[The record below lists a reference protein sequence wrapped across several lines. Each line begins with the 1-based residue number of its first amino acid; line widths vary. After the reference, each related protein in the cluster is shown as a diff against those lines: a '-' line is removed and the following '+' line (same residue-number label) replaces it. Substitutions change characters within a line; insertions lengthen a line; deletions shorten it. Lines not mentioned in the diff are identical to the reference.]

1 MNGGLLMEAK
11 HPWQALTLF
20 QRIILLVLAAM
31 FLFFGGLYA
40 WRHAHPGVFYDGRS
54 TSDQFLT
61 FSEEGGIRRYTGVVD
76 ARRAQFI
83 VEGNQVTYLWDDR
96 TYGPYQVLRD
106 DSVLPAD
113 SDGVSR
119 VGVRVLREE
128 GTVFEG
134 GCIYPSDHI
143 SGGWY
148 TDLVWSN
155 GTPYEIGLEINAS
168 SNPDF
173 VSPADDGQ
181 FRSPRLTAVILL
193 ALGPTLSCRG
203 SWGLYI
209 LAAVLSVAVA
219 AYTLYYQQLLRWQVR
234 WYVRDWAN
242 AEPSDWMMFGALMG
256 ILVLTGMV
264 LMLYVTGAGEIASI

>member
-1 MNGGLLMEAK
+1 MEAK

-40 WRHAHPGVFYDGRS
+40 WRHAHPGVFYDGRF

-61 FSEEGGIRRYTGVVD
+61 LSEEGGIRRYTGAVD
-76 ARRAQFI
+76 TQSAEFI
-83 VEGNQVTYLWDDR
+83 VDGDQVTYRSGDR

-113 SDGVSR
+113 SDGIISR
-119 VGVRVLREE
+119 VGVRVLRGEE
-128 GTVFEG
+128 TVFEG
-134 GCIYPSDHI
+134 GCIYPTDSI
-143 SGGWY
+143 NGSWY
-148 TDLVWSN
+148 EDLVWSD
-155 GTPYEIGLEINAS
+155 GTPYDTGLGFGFAYTS
-168 SNPDF
+168 SGFIFTDEGDEEEF
-173 VSPADDGQ
+173 YA
-181 FRSPRLTAVILL
+181 PRLTAVILL

-219 AYTLYYQQLLRWQVR
+219 AYTLYYQQLLRWQLR

-242 AEPSDWMMFGALMG
+242 AEPSDWMMFGALIG

>member
-1 MNGGLLMEAK
+1 MEAK

-31 FLFFGGLYA
+31 FLFFGGVNA
-40 WRHAHPGVFYDGRS
+40 WRHAHPGVFYDGRF

-61 FSEEGGIRRYTGVVD
+61 FSEEGGVRRYTGAVD
-76 ARRAQFI
+76 AQSAEFI
-83 VEGNQVTYLWDDR
+83 VDGDQVTYRSGDR

-113 SDGVSR
+113 SDGIISR
-119 VGVRVLREE
+119 VGVRVLRGEE
-128 GTVFEG
+128 TVFEG
-134 GCIYPSDHI
+134 GCIYPSDSI
-143 SGGWY
+143 NGSWY
-148 TDLVWSN
+148 EDLVWSD
-155 GTPYEIGLEINAS
+155 GTPYDTSLGFG
-168 SNPDF
+168 F
-173 VSPADDGQ
+173 VSTTSGFIFDNEGDEEEFYA
-181 FRSPRLTAVILL
+181 PRLTAVILL

-242 AEPSDWMMFGALMG
+242 AEPSDWMIFGALMG

>member
-1 MNGGLLMEAK
+1 MEAK

-40 WRHAHPGVFYDGRS
+40 WRHAHPGVFYDGRF
-54 TSDQFLT
+54 TGDQFLT
-61 FSEEGGIRRYTGVVD
+61 LSEEGGVRRYTGVVD
-76 ARRAQFI
+76 ERRAQFI

-119 VGVRVLREE
+119 VGVLVLRGE

-219 AYTLYYQQLLRWQVR
+219 AYTLYYQQLLRWQLR

-242 AEPSDWMMFGALMG
+242 AEPSDWMMFGALIG

>member
-1 MNGGLLMEAK
+1 MEAK

-40 WRHAHPGVFYDGRS
+40 WRHAHPGVFYDGRF
-54 TSDQFLT
+54 TGDQFLT
-61 FSEEGGIRRYTGVVD
+61 FSEEGGVRRYTGAVD
-76 ARRAQFI
+76 AQSAEFI
-83 VEGNQVTYLWDDR
+83 VDGDQVTYRSGDR

-113 SDGVSR
+113 SDGIISR
-119 VGVRVLREE
+119 VGVRVLRGEE
-128 GTVFEG
+128 TVFEG
-134 GCIYPSDHI
+134 GCIYPSDSI
-143 SGGWY
+143 NGNGSWY
-148 TDLVWSN
+148 EDLVWSD
-155 GTPYEIGLEINAS
+155 GTPYDTSLGFG
-168 SNPDF
+168 F
-173 VSPADDGQ
+173 VSTTSGFIFDNEGDEEEFYA
-181 FRSPRLTAVILL
+181 PRLTAVILL

-219 AYTLYYQQLLRWQVR
+219 AYTLYYQQLLRWQLR

-242 AEPSDWMMFGALMG
+242 AEPSDWMMFGALIG

>member
-1 MNGGLLMEAK
+1 MEAK
-11 HPWQALTLF
+11 RPWQALTLF

-40 WRHAHPGVFYDGRS
+40 WRHAHPGVFYDGRA

-61 FSEEGGIRRYTGVVD
+61 FSEEGGVRRYTGAVD
-76 ARRAQFI
+76 AQSAEFI
-83 VEGNQVTYLWDDR
+83 VDGDQVTYRSGDR

-113 SDGVSR
+113 SDGIISR
-119 VGVRVLREE
+119 VGVRVLRGEE
-128 GTVFEG
+128 TVFEG
-134 GCIYPSDHI
+134 GCIYPSDSI
-143 SGGWY
+143 NGSWY
-148 TDLVWSN
+148 EDLVWSD
-155 GTPYEIGLEINAS
+155 GTPYDTSLGFG
-168 SNPDF
+168 F
-173 VSPADDGQ
+173 VSTTSGFIFDNEGDEEEFYA
-181 FRSPRLTAVILL
+181 PRLSAVILL

-242 AEPSDWMMFGALMG
+242 AEPSDWMMFGALIG

>member
-1 MNGGLLMEAK
+1 MEAK

-31 FLFFGGLYA
+31 FLFFGGVYA
-40 WRHAHPGVFYDGRS
+40 WRHAHPGVFYDGRF
-54 TSDQFLT
+54 TGDQFLT
-61 FSEEGGIRRYTGVVD
+61 FSEEGGVRRYTGAVD
-76 ARRAQFI
+76 AQSAEFI
-83 VEGNQVTYLWDDR
+83 VDGDQVIYRSGDR

-113 SDGVSR
+113 SDGIISR
-119 VGVRVLREE
+119 VGVRVLRGEE
-128 GTVFEG
+128 TVFEG
-134 GCIYPSDHI
+134 GCIYPSDSI
-143 SGGWY
+143 NGSWY
-148 TDLVWSN
+148 EDLVWSD
-155 GTPYEIGLEINAS
+155 GTPYDTGLGFGFAS
-168 SNPDF
+168 TTSGFIFDNEGDEEEF
-173 VSPADDGQ
+173 YA
-181 FRSPRLTAVILL
+181 PRLTAVILL

-219 AYTLYYQQLLRWQVR
+219 AYTLFYQQLLRWQVR

-242 AEPSDWMMFGALMG
+242 AEPSDWMIFGALMG